1 MARSIQ
7 GAYLYIRSHIH
18 SNGKGLYERL
28 QVHFRFTSRDN
39 GKGGIK
45 FFSLNEREEVN
56 FFFKAK
62 YMKPC
67 SKHPIETNLLLAV
80 DTVGNC

>member
-7 GAYLYIRSHIH
+7 GAYLYICSHIH

-45 FFSLNEREEVN
+45 FFSLNEREEVKKN
-56 FFFKAK
+56 LRQV
-62 YMKPC
+62 
-67 SKHPIETNLLLAV
+67 SETLQQASN
-80 DTVGNC
+80 